1 MYPGPLPL
9 HPNLPDVL
17 GLTPRAADRP
27 RRSPRRHAPV
37 PTIDGPVPPPRS
49 VSPRGEAA

>member
-9 HPNLPDVL
+9 HPALPDVL
-17 GLTPRAADRP
+17 GLTPRAGRP
-27 RRSPRRHAPV
+27 RRPPRRQVPV
-37 PTIDGPVPPPRS
+37 PTADGPVLPRS